1 MIKFH
6 KLLVPALAASLMGLI
21 SVQAQAT
28 TIAPLST
35 FYFSGHCSD
44 CAGDV
49 TARLVLQNYLQGTA
63 INPAEFVSFTY
74 GGSNLLSPYSILAS
88 ETPNV
93 SGNIPGA
100 LPGAAD
106 FHVSNSLHFFGLTT
120 LGDWQT
126 GNPNLGDFGTS
137 GSFSPNAPSSV
148 PEPATMLLMGAALAA
163 AGLTRRR
170 LRKS

>member
-49 TARLVLQNYLQGTA
+49 TARLVLQNYSQGNTL
-63 INPAEFVSFTY
+63 NPTEFVSFTY
-74 GGSNLLSPYSILAS
+74 DGSNLLSPYSILPA
-88 ETPNV
+88 TPLFNV

-106 FHVSNSLHFFGLTT
+106 FHVGDPSHFFGL
-120 LGDWQT
+120 LPSGFWQT
-126 GNPNLGDFGTS
+126 GDPNLGDFGNS

-163 AGLTRRR
+163 AGVARR